1 MGRAKK
7 TETLLEETKNPETP
21 QEEIKNPE
29 TLQKETKNP
38 EKPGKVEDNS
48 QRAGFTDASTD
59 GKDTARTSDRENQEP
74 ESQNGHSV
82 IPTLRMLPV
91 SITDRL
97 PESQDGHS
105 SIPTSELDTDNVG
118 GNHVPKQQPKT
129 PTKIH
134 LIDGEKGGVGKSLFA
149 RTLMQYC
156 IDTGKSVTLVDA
168 DRTNADVSEVYS
180 DGAKTA
186 SFSENEKKSY
196 DADQIFNLALTQ
208 SVVVNL
214 PAQVYLLVN
223 EWISRNSVLE
233 VGVQYDVRLV
243 KWFVCTGAYDS
254 VKLFIE
260 SLDKFKDSITH
271 VLVKNY
277 AMCDEWERVL
287 EKPELKSAIAE
298 YKVKEVVF
306 PKLSFRERDIL
317 LEEKLTFAAAKN
329 YTQKLGVLGTQRV
342 HSFLKQAHGELD
354 KVGLLP

>member
-1 MGRAKK
+1 MPRVKK
-7 TETLLEETKNPETP
+7 TEPMDKPVEQLKLENPKTSQP
-21 QEEIKNPE
+21 S
-29 TLQKETKNP
+29 LQKAEAK
-38 EKPGKVEDNS
+38 EH
-48 QRAGFTDASTD
+48 
-59 GKDTARTSDRENQEP
+59 QEHQ
-74 ESQNGHSV
+74 ESKAATSV
-82 IPTLRMLPV
+82 IPISELNTENGLNEYQEHQ
-91 SITDRL
+91 
-97 PESQDGHS
+97 ESRAATS
-105 SIPTSELDTDNVG
+105 AIPTSELDAENGLKEALV
-118 GNHVPKQQPKT
+118 NPKT

-149 RTLMQYC
+149 RTLMQYA
-156 IDTGKSVTLVDA
+156 IDKQMKLTLVDA

-233 VGVQYDVRLV
+233 VGVQYDIRLV

-260 SLDKFKDSITH
+260 SLDKFKDTITH

-287 EKPELKSAIAE
+287 EKPELKSAIAK
-298 YKVKEVVF
+298 YKVQEVVF

>member
-1 MGRAKK
+1 
-7 TETLLEETKNPETP
+7 
-21 QEEIKNPE
+21 
-29 TLQKETKNP
+29 
-38 EKPGKVEDNS
+38 
-48 QRAGFTDASTD
+48 
-59 GKDTARTSDRENQEP
+59 
-74 ESQNGHSV
+74 
-82 IPTLRMLPV
+82 
-91 SITDRL
+91 
-97 PESQDGHS
+97 
-105 SIPTSELDTDNVG
+105 
-118 GNHVPKQQPKT
+118 
-129 PTKIH
+129 
-134 LIDGEKGGVGKSLFA
+134 
-149 RTLMQYC
+149 MQYC

-168 DRTNADVSEVYS
+168 DRTNADVSEVYP

-186 SFSENEKKSY
+186 SFSEDEKKSY
-196 DADQIFNLALTQ
+196 DADEIFNLALTQ

-214 PAQVYLLVN
+214 PAQVYPLVN

-260 SLDKFKDSITH
+260 SLDKFKDTITH
-271 VLVKNY
+271 VLVKNE
-277 AMCDEWERVL
+277 AMCDEWKRVL
-287 EKPELKSAIAE
+287 EKPELKSAIAK
-298 YKVKEVVF
+298 YKVKEVAF

>member
-1 MGRAKK
+1 MPRAKK
-7 TETLLEETKNPETP
+7 TEPIDKQVEQLKLENPKTSQPLNE
-21 QEEIKNPE
+21 
-29 TLQKETKNP
+29 
-38 EKPGKVEDNS
+38 KVESNEHQEHQES
-48 QRAGFTDASTD
+48 NAG
-59 GKDTARTSDRENQEP
+59 TS
-74 ESQNGHSV
+74 V
-82 IPTLRMLPV
+82 
-91 SITDRL
+91 
-97 PESQDGHS
+97 
-105 SIPTSELDTDNVG
+105 IPTSELDAENGLNEHQEHQESKAGTSVIPTSELDAENGSKEALV
-118 GNHVPKQQPKT
+118 NPKT

-149 RTLMQYC
+149 RTLMQYA
-156 IDTGKSVTLVDA
+156 IDKQMKLTLVDA
-168 DRTNADVSEVYS
+168 DRTNADVSEVYP
-180 DGAKTA
+180 DGAITA
-186 SFSENEKKSY
+186 SFSEDEKKSY
-196 DADQIFNLALTQ
+196 DADEIFNLALTQ

-214 PAQVYLLVN
+214 PAQVYPLVN

-233 VGVQYDVRLV
+233 VGAQYDVAVV

-254 VKLFIE
+254 VKLFME
-260 SLDKFKDSITH
+260 SLDKFEDTITH

-287 EKPELKSAIAE
+287 EKPELKSAIAK
-298 YKVKEVVF
+298 YKVKQVIF

>member
-1 MGRAKK
+1 MPRAKK
-7 TETLLEETKNPETP
+7 TEPIDKQVEQLKLENPKTSQSLNE
-21 QEEIKNPE
+21 
-29 TLQKETKNP
+29 
-38 EKPGKVEDNS
+38 KVEGNEHQEHQES
-48 QRAGFTDASTD
+48 KAG
-59 GKDTARTSDRENQEP
+59 TS
-74 ESQNGHSV
+74 V
-82 IPTLRMLPV
+82 
-91 SITDRL
+91 
-97 PESQDGHS
+97 
-105 SIPTSELDTDNVG
+105 IPTSELDAENGLNEHQEHQESNAGTSVIPTSELDAENGSKEALV
-118 GNHVPKQQPKT
+118 NPKT

-149 RTLMQYC
+149 RTLMQYA
-156 IDTGKSVTLVDA
+156 IDKQMKLTLVDA
-168 DRTNADVSEVYS
+168 DRTNADVSEVYP
-180 DGAKTA
+180 DGAITA
-186 SFSENEKKSY
+186 SFSEDEKKSY
-196 DADQIFNLALTQ
+196 DADEIFNLALTQ

-214 PAQVYLLVN
+214 PAQVYPLVN

-233 VGVQYDVRLV
+233 VGAQYDVAVV

-254 VKLFIE
+254 VKLFME
-260 SLDKFKDSITH
+260 SLDKFEDTITH

-287 EKPELKSAIAE
+287 EKPELKSAIAK
-298 YKVKEVVF
+298 YKVKQVIF

>member
-1 MGRAKK
+1 MPRTKK
-7 TETLLEETKNPETP
+7 TEPIDKQVEQLKLENPKTSQPLNE
-21 QEEIKNPE
+21 
-29 TLQKETKNP
+29 
-38 EKPGKVEDNS
+38 KVEGSEHQEHQEFN
-48 QRAGFTDASTD
+48 AA
-59 GKDTARTSDRENQEP
+59 TSA
-74 ESQNGHSV
+74 
-82 IPTLRMLPV
+82 
-91 SITDRL
+91 
-97 PESQDGHS
+97 
-105 SIPTSELDTDNVG
+105 IPTSELDAENGLNEHQEHQESNAGTSVIPTSELDAENGLNEHQEHQESRAGTSAIPTSELDAENGSKEALV
-118 GNHVPKQQPKT
+118 NPKT

-149 RTLMQYC
+149 RTLMQYA
-156 IDTGKSVTLVDA
+156 IDKQMKLTLVDA
-168 DRTNADVSEVYS
+168 DRTNADVSEVYP
-180 DGAKTA
+180 DGAITA
-186 SFSENEKKSY
+186 SFSEDEKKSY
-196 DADQIFNLALTQ
+196 DADEIFNLALTQ

-214 PAQVYLLVN
+214 PAQVYPLVN

-233 VGVQYDVRLV
+233 VSAQYDVAVV

-254 VKLFIE
+254 VKLFME
-260 SLDKFKDSITH
+260 SLDKFEDTITH

-287 EKPELKSAIAE
+287 EKPELKSAIAK
-298 YKVKEVVF
+298 YKVKQVIF

>member
-1 MGRAKK
+1 MPRVKK
-7 TETLLEETKNPETP
+7 TEPMDKPVEQLKLENPKTSQPLAEAKEH
-21 QEEIKNPE
+21 QEHQEY
-29 TLQKETKNP
+29 
-38 EKPGKVEDNS
+38 
-48 QRAGFTDASTD
+48 RAAT
-59 GKDTARTSDRENQEP
+59 
-74 ESQNGHSV
+74 SV
-82 IPTLRMLPV
+82 IP
-91 SITDRL
+91 I
-97 PESQDGHS
+97 
-105 SIPTSELDTDNVG
+105 SELNAENGSKEALV
-118 GNHVPKQQPKT
+118 NPKT

-168 DRTNADVSEVYS
+168 DRTNADVSEVYPNK
-180 DGAKTA
+180 AKTA

-196 DADQIFNLALTQ
+196 DADEIFNLALTQ

-260 SLDKFKDSITH
+260 SLDKFKDTITH

-287 EKPELKSAIAE
+287 EKPELKSAIAK
-298 YKVKEVVF
+298 YKVQEVVF

>member
-1 MGRAKK
+1 MPRVKK
-7 TETLLEETKNPETP
+7 TEPMDKPVEQLKLENPKTSQPLNQKAEAKEH
-21 QEEIKNPE
+21 QEHQE
-29 TLQKETKNP
+29 
-38 EKPGKVEDNS
+38 S
-48 QRAGFTDASTD
+48 RAA
-59 GKDTARTSDRENQEP
+59 TS
-74 ESQNGHSV
+74 V
-82 IPTLRMLPV
+82 
-91 SITDRL
+91 
-97 PESQDGHS
+97 
-105 SIPTSELDTDNVG
+105 IPTSELDAENGLNEHQEHQESKAATSVIPTSELDAENGSKEALV
-118 GNHVPKQQPKT
+118 NPKT

-260 SLDKFKDSITH
+260 SLDKFKDTITH

-287 EKPELKSAIAE
+287 EKPELKSAIAK
-298 YKVKEVVF
+298 YKVQEVVF

>member
-1 MGRAKK
+1 MV
-7 TETLLEETKNPETP
+7 N
-21 QEEIKNPE
+21 
-29 TLQKETKNP
+29 
-38 EKPGKVEDNS
+38 
-48 QRAGFTDASTD
+48 
-59 GKDTARTSDRENQEP
+59 
-74 ESQNGHSV
+74 
-82 IPTLRMLPV
+82 
-91 SITDRL
+91 
-97 PESQDGHS
+97 
-105 SIPTSELDTDNVG
+105 
-118 GNHVPKQQPKT
+118 PKT

-149 RTLMQYC
+149 RTLMQYA
-156 IDTGKSVTLVDA
+156 IDKQMKLTLVDA
-168 DRTNADVSEVYS
+168 DRTNADVSEVYP
-180 DGAKTA
+180 DGAITA
-186 SFSENEKKSY
+186 SFSEDEKKSY
-196 DADQIFNLALTQ
+196 DADEIFNLALTQ

-214 PAQVYLLVN
+214 PAQVYPLVN

-233 VGVQYDVRLV
+233 VGAQYDVAVV

-254 VKLFIE
+254 VKLFME
-260 SLDKFKDSITH
+260 SLDKFEDTITH

-287 EKPELKSAIAE
+287 EKPELKSAIAK
-298 YKVKEVVF
+298 YKVKQVIF

>member
-1 MGRAKK
+1 M
-7 TETLLEETKNPETP
+7 
-21 QEEIKNPE
+21 
-29 TLQKETKNP
+29 
-38 EKPGKVEDNS
+38 
-48 QRAGFTDASTD
+48 
-59 GKDTARTSDRENQEP
+59 
-74 ESQNGHSV
+74 
-82 IPTLRMLPV
+82 
-91 SITDRL
+91 
-97 PESQDGHS
+97 
-105 SIPTSELDTDNVG
+105 DTDNVG
-118 GNHVPKQQPKT
+118 GNHVPNQQPKT

-149 RTLMQYC
+149 RTLMQYA
-156 IDTGKSVTLVDA
+156 IDKQMKLTLVDA

-233 VGVQYDVRLV
+233 VGVQYDIRLV

-260 SLDKFKDSITH
+260 SLDKFKDTITH

-287 EKPELKSAIAE
+287 EKPELKSAIAK
-298 YKVKEVVF
+298 YKVQEVVF

>member
-1 MGRAKK
+1 MPRAKK
-7 TETLLEETKNPETP
+7 TEPIDKQVEQLKLENPKTSQSLNE
-21 QEEIKNPE
+21 
-29 TLQKETKNP
+29 
-38 EKPGKVEDNS
+38 KVEGNEHQEHQES
-48 QRAGFTDASTD
+48 KAG
-59 GKDTARTSDRENQEP
+59 TS
-74 ESQNGHSV
+74 V
-82 IPTLRMLPV
+82 
-91 SITDRL
+91 
-97 PESQDGHS
+97 
-105 SIPTSELDTDNVG
+105 IPTSELDAENGLNEHQEHQEFKAGTSAIPTSELDAENGLNEHQEHQESNAGTSVIHTSELDAENG
-118 GNHVPKQQPKT
+118 SKEALVNPKT

-149 RTLMQYC
+149 RTLMQYA
-156 IDTGKSVTLVDA
+156 IDKQMKLTLVDA
-168 DRTNADVSEVYS
+168 DRTNADVSEVYP
-180 DGAKTA
+180 DGAITA
-186 SFSENEKKSY
+186 SFSEDEKKSY
-196 DADQIFNLALTQ
+196 DADEIFNLALTQ

-214 PAQVYLLVN
+214 PAQVYPLVN

-233 VGVQYDVRLV
+233 VGAQYDVAVV

-260 SLDKFKDSITH
+260 SLDKFEDTITH

-287 EKPELKSAIAE
+287 EKPELKSAIAK
-298 YKVKEVVF
+298 YKVKQVIF